1 MNLGEC
7 WLVRHDEVMVFME
20 REHCKTLKAYLP
32 SVNNITDD
40 ALKWCIQ
47 KVDGGERPLLRELY
61 YHVVR
66 K

>member
-1 MNLGEC
+1 
-7 WLVRHDEVMVFME
+7 ME
-20 REHCKTLKAYLP
+20 RERRKPLKYYLP

>member
-1 MNLGEC
+1 MAEKYN
-7 WLVRHDEVMVFME
+7 EVMEFME
-20 REHCKTLKAYLP
+20 REHRKPLKYYLP

>member
-1 MNLGEC
+1 ME
-7 WLVRHDEVMVFME
+7 FME
-20 REHCKTLKAYLP
+20 RERRKPLKYYLP

-40 ALKWCIQ
+40 ALKWFIQ